1 MQITVIFSSDEY
13 YTCTICTLCFRAQI
27 SASLAKNSNLSMG
40 LLAHATFGCLVLT
53 LGLGE
58 KIPIDILKNDD
69 SILLS
74 YNTV

>member
-1 MQITVIFSSDEY
+1 MNITHVPY
-13 YTCTICTLCFRAQI
+13 VYTLCFRAQI

-53 LGLGE
+53 LGWGE